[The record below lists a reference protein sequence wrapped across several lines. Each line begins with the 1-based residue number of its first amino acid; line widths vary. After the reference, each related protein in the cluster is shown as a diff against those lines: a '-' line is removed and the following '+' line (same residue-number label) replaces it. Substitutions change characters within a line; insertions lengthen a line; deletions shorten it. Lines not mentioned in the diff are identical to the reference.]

1 MKKEHS
7 HVDTDDVALYFLVA
21 AAANCRSW
29 LYQLVS
35 ECNSLEGRSRH
46 VDILA
51 HIIITAI
58 MVIIIIII
66 IVDII
71 IIIITSLGMQFGGTP
86 LEPPPVDL

>member
-21 AAANCRSW
+21 AAANCRSG

-71 IIIITSLGMQFGGTP
+71 IIIITSLGMQFGGRP
-86 LEPPPVDL
+86 LELPPVDL

>member
-71 IIIITSLGMQFGGTP
+71 IIIITRLGMQFDGRP
-86 LEPPPVDL
+86 LELPPVDL